1 MSKSKYLVVTLL
13 LIFFLVGC
21 RTQKLLLASVVIKN
35 VVIQAEVVSRLADL
49 RQGLSGRASL
59 PTDHGMLFVFSK
71 SDIYEFWM
79 KDMKFPLDIIWINTK
94 SRTDADKTRTNADN
108 INIDLRGKYQREAAL
123 APLDNSKSNGVNQRE
138 SVSGEIVE
146 VWQKAPLP
154 INNEIPRYMPGHA
167 ADYVLEVAAGSLEKY
182 GWQVGDE
189 VSINFKP

>member
-21 RTQKLLLASVVIKN
+21 RTQKLLLASVAIKN

-49 RQGLSGRASL
+49 RQGLSGRDSL
-59 PTDHGMLFVFSK
+59 PTDYGMLFVFPK

-138 SVSGEIVE
+138 SVSGEIIE